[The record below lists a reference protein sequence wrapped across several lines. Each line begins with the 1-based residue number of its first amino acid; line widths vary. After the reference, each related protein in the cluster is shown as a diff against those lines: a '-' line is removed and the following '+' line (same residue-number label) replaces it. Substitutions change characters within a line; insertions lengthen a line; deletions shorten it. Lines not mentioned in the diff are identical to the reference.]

1 MKKLWGNPF
10 NKLTKEVEN
19 NIDFLSSVPIFDSLS
34 RRQKEKI
41 NSFIHV
47 RRYEIDEIV
56 FRQGDP
62 GVGLYILREGEV
74 SVFSENIKDMTK
86 TCITKLAKGDFF
98 GEIALLIITPA
109 FFIRVRIRT
118 TFIAPPVEPPQ
129 APMNI
134 KAKSTILAPELHK
147 PKLEV
152 TKPVPVMIEIAWKSP
167 YLYEPRPSEK
177 TNSEAAT
184 AKIIK

>member
-1 MKKLWGNPF
+1 MWGNPF
-10 NKLTKEVEN
+10 KKLTKEVEN
-19 NIDFLSSVPIFDSLS
+19 NIEFLSSVPIFDSLS

-98 GEIALLIITPA
+98 GEIALLNEAPRSATIITSKETVLLGL
-109 FFIRVRIRT
+109 FRT
-118 TFIAPPVEPPQ
+118 DLLGLMDTDPRLGLKIVYR
-129 APMNI
+129 
-134 KAKSTILAPELHK
+134 LAQIVAERLRGSSDSSS
-147 PKLEV
+147 EV
-152 TKPVPVMIEIAWKSP
+152 
-167 YLYEPRPSEK
+167 
-177 TNSEAAT
+177 
-184 AKIIK
+184 

>member
-1 MKKLWGNPF
+1 MKKMWGNPF
-10 NKLTKEVEN
+10 KKLTKEVEN
-19 NIDFLSSVPIFDSLS
+19 NIEFLSSVPIFDSLS

-98 GEIALLIITPA
+98 GEIALLNEAPRSATIITSKETVLLGL
-109 FFIRVRIRT
+109 FRT
-118 TFIAPPVEPPQ
+118 DLLGLMDTDPRLGLKIVYR
-129 APMNI
+129 
-134 KAKSTILAPELHK
+134 LAQIVAERLRGSSDSSS
-147 PKLEV
+147 EV
-152 TKPVPVMIEIAWKSP
+152 
-167 YLYEPRPSEK
+167 
-177 TNSEAAT
+177 
-184 AKIIK
+184 